1 MLIYMLI
8 NTNLKV
14 GFFFLDSCVISLG
27 YYHTVILIICTNL
40 DTGYGYMDYG

>member
-1 MLIYMLI
+1 MLLYVLI

-14 GFFFLDSCVISLG
+14 GFIFLNSCVISFG
-27 YYHTVILIICTNL
+27 YYHTVILIIFTNL